1 MTLPAISP
9 VTPAQ
14 DGLRRSA
21 LLMRAL
27 GAKAASVWTQLSPDE
42 AAKLSAEMQSLPDD
56 EIAERDILRS
66 YADAMRA
73 APVATSA
80 SIGGV
85 WGRLSKRD
93 GAEIVKL
100 IENES
105 PQIIALILSRLSPD
119 AAAQTVRVLPRGL
132 ATDVLKRLLNL
143 GDIHPGALKALEN
156 VLQQALAPSSQNAIK
171 GGHAQVA
178 EIFDRLDSESEQSL
192 LSTLDGAEPGSGDKI
207 RALMFTFDDLSRLD
221 PASLQTILGNVD
233 RAVLTIALKDAAE
246 AVTQAFFQNITQR
259 AGELLRE
266 DIAST
271 GPVRRSE
278 IEAARAEVLTIARTL
293 VKRGDILAHN
303 PDDELVE

>member
-9 VTPAQ
+9 VPQTK
-14 DGLRRSA
+14 DGIRRSA

-27 GAKAASVWTQLSPDE
+27 GAKAASVWRQLSPEE

-56 EIAERDILRS
+56 EMAERGILRS
-66 YADAMRA
+66 YVEAMRT
-73 APVATSA
+73 APRAGSS
-80 SIGGV
+80 SIDDV
-85 WGRLSKRD
+85 WARLSKRD
-93 GAEIVKL
+93 GGEIVKL

-119 AAAQTVRVLPRGL
+119 AAAQTVRALPRGL

-156 VLQQALAPSSQNAIK
+156 VLRQALAPASQCAIK

-192 LSTLDGAEPGSGDKI
+192 LSTLDGAEPGAGNKI

-259 AGELLRE
+259 AGELLRD

-293 VKRGDILAHN
+293 VKRGDILAYK

>member
-56 EIAERDILRS
+56 EMAERDILRS

-80 SIGGV
+80 SIDGV
-85 WGRLSKRD
+85 WGRLSRRD

-143 GDIHPGALKALEN
+143 GEIHPGALKALEN